1 MTTLHNRET
10 RSFSIDRLSIE
21 KRDDSA
27 GTLVGHAA
35 VFNTV
40 TEIGTWYREKIKPG
54 AFAESIARDDV
65 RALFNH
71 DPNYVLGRNKA
82 GTLRLAEDETGLAV
96 SIDLPDT
103 TFARDLAVTIARGDV
118 TQMSFGFEAEV
129 EEIEHGDDMPLRTL
143 VQVRLWDVSPVTY
156 PAYPQTDVGLR
167 SVEAWKKSQ
176 EARRLASRTR
186 YWYFRAQTLRA
197 E

>member
-1 MTTLHNRET
+1 MKSNRET
-10 RSFSIDRLSIE
+10 RSFAVDKLAVE

-35 VFNTV
+35 VFNTE
-40 TEIGTWYREKIKPG
+40 TEIGAWYREKIKPG
-54 AFAESIARDDV
+54 AFAESIGRDDV

-82 GTLRLAEDETGLAV
+82 GTLRMKEDDTGLAV

-118 TQMSFGFEAEV
+118 TQMSFGFETEV
-129 EEIEHGDDMPLRTL
+129 EEIERGDEMPLRTL
-143 VQVRLWDVSPVTY
+143 VKVRLWDVSPVTY
-156 PAYPQTDVGLR
+156 PAYPETDVGLR
-167 SVEAWKKSQ
+167 SIEAWKKSQ
-176 EARRLASRTR
+176 EQTRPAARTR
-186 YWYFRAQTLRA
+186 YWFFRAHELRMK
-197 E
+197 